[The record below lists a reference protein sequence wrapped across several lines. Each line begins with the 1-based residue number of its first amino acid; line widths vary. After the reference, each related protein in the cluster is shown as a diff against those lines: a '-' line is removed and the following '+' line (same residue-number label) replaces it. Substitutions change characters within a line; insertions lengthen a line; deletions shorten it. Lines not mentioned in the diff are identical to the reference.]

1 MFGHPIVD
9 VEGLRQPVD
18 IVRFLPKKVDD
29 TSPVW
34 ASPGPGQDI
43 PQ

>member
-9 VEGLRQPVD
+9 VEGLRQSVD
-18 IVRFLPKKVDD
+18 IVRLLSKKVDD
-29 TSPVW
+29 ASPVG